1 MHRLHLAKVSGVKL
15 IILRNLVL
23 NFLFYKRKLFQQ
35 SYYQK
40 KIENHRS
47 NVLVSLI
54 VFEFSNVGCGN
65 QALIFEI
72 GLECC

>member
-1 MHRLHLAKVSGVKL
+1 MHRLHLAKVSGVNW

-23 NFLFYKRKLFQQ
+23 NFLFYQQKLFQQ

-40 KIENHRS
+40 KIENHKS